1 MQLLVK
7 KVFNQNEI
15 KETHKSK
22 HNAYKKDLYVFIATT
37 DRPKILK
44 ILCHTTL
51 AKDHYSRVL
60 YFIFVK
66 KKKCLYGLL
75 GNNF

>member
-44 ILCHTTL
+44 NTVPHNISKRPL
-51 AKDHYSRVL
+51 
-60 YFIFVK
+60 FIV
-66 KKKCLYGLL
+66 G
-75 GNNF
+75 

>member
-44 ILCHTTL
+44 ILCYTTL
-51 AKDHYSRVL
+51 AKDNYSL
-60 YFIFVK
+60 LVK
-66 KKKCLYGLL
+66 T
-75 GNNF
+75 GNEPFEQH